1 MTVTIPDVMRHVRNH
16 FVTGSLAGSW
26 SLTEGSIS
34 PSVSEL
40 IPGAWI
46 AIPDGPL
53 RGVHQLD
60 EYGALPDA
68 SDTAWTG
75 RILLLE
81 PPQDFLRLCS
91 EIAQWAREHA
101 DPTLTS
107 ERFGEYSR
115 QSTSGDWTQ
124 VFASTLAPYTR
135 MYPEV
140 NV

>member
-16 FVTGSLAGSW
+16 FVTDILTGSW
-26 SLTEGSIS
+26 TLISGHIAPASPSLT
-34 PSVSEL
+34 
-40 IPGAWI
+40 PGAWI

-53 RGVHQLD
+53 RGVYQLN
-60 EYGALPDA
+60 EYGALSDAPDA
-68 SDTAWTG
+68 AWTG

-81 PPQDFLRLCS
+81 PPQDFLRLCR

-115 QSTSGDWTQ
+115 QTTASDWTQ
-124 VFASTLAPYTR
+124 VFAAALAPYTR

-140 NV
+140 NL